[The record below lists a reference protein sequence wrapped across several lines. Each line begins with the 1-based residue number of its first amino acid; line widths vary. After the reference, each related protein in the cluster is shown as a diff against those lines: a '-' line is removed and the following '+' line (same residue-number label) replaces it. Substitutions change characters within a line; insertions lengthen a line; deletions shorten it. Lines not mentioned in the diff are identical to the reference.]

1 MNKVITLSRE
11 FGSGG
16 REFGRRLAEELGFD
30 YYDKEIISEIAKKT
44 SMSEEFIR
52 EVTDKK
58 PHNLFPI
65 TFGHTFIY
73 IDNYYP
79 LHQANDIYIE
89 QNNIIKEM
97 AQRSNCI
104 IIGRCADYILEDK
117 DPFRIFIYADMES
130 KVKRCKERAPEG
142 EDLSD
147 KELRKKINS
156 VNKGRAQYYEYY
168 TGRNWGDKLNYD
180 LCINTTNANIKELVE
195 VVAKLFK

>member
-1 MNKVITLSRE
+1 MNKVITISRE

-44 SMSEEFIR
+44 SMSEEFIK

-104 IIGRCADYILEDK
+104 IIGRCADYVLEDK

-142 EDLSD
+142 EDLND

-180 LCINTTNANIKELVE
+180 LCINTTNANIKELVK

>member
-1 MNKVITLSRE
+1 MLDFTL
-11 FGSGG
+11 
-16 REFGRRLAEELGFD
+16 
-30 YYDKEIISEIAKKT
+30 
-44 SMSEEFIR
+44 MSEEFIK

>member
-1 MNKVITLSRE
+1 MNKVITISRE

-44 SMSEEFIR
+44 SMSEEFIK

-142 EDLSD
+142 ENLND

>member
-1 MNKVITLSRE
+1 MNKVITISRE

-44 SMSEEFIR
+44 SMSEEFIK

-142 EDLSD
+142 EDLND

>member
-1 MNKVITLSRE
+1 MKILVV
-11 FGSGG
+11 GSGG

-117 DPFRIFIYADMES
+117 DPFRIFIYA
-130 KVKRCKERAPEG
+130 RH
-142 EDLSD
+142 
-147 KELRKKINS
+147 
-156 VNKGRAQYYEYY
+156 
-168 TGRNWGDKLNYD
+168 W
-180 LCINTTNANIKELVE
+180 
-195 VVAKLFK
+195 

>member
-1 MNKVITLSRE
+1 MNKVITISRE

>member
-1 MNKVITLSRE
+1 MNKVITISRE

-104 IIGRCADYILEDK
+104 IIGRCADYVLEDK

>member
-1 MNKVITLSRE
+1 MNKVITISRE

-44 SMSEEFIR
+44 SMSKEFIK

>member
-1 MNKVITLSRE
+1 MNKVITISRE

-44 SMSEEFIR
+44 SMSEEFIK

-117 DPFRIFIYADMES
+117 DPFRIFVYADMES

-142 EDLSD
+142 ENLND

>member
-1 MNKVITLSRE
+1 MNKVITISRE

-44 SMSEEFIR
+44 SMSEEFIK